1 MNNLE
6 KRLKI
11 RGIAFILTTMCHSGH
26 DCPISDIEGCSCPF
40 CDNYGFICSA
50 VQVEEWE
57 KYLEEN
63 DGSNRL

>member
-1 MNNLE
+1 M
-6 KRLKI
+6 
-11 RGIAFILTTMCHSGH
+11 TTMCHVH
-26 DCPISDIEGCSCPF
+26 DCPINDIEGCSCPF

>member
-11 RGIAFILTTMCHSGH
+11 KGIAYALTMMCRSEY

>member
-11 RGIAFILTTMCHSGH
+11 KGTAYALTMMCRSEY

>member
-11 RGIAFILTTMCHSGH
+11 KEIAFILTTMCHVH
-26 DCPISDIEGCSCPF
+26 DCPINDIEGCSCPF